1 MPAWRETD
9 LDVMEA
15 RVKAARSLS
24 TLRSDVHLAPDFL
37 SEEQDTFSQNKN
49 LPNGWRLLSEQVGWR
64 PCPIGV
70 YTRSE

>member
-1 MPAWRETD
+1 MPAWHDTD

-24 TLRSDVHLAPDFL
+24 TPRSDVHLAPDFS
-37 SEEQDTFSQNKN
+37 SEELNQNKN
-49 LPNGWRLLSEQVGWR
+49 LPNGWRILSEQVGWR